1 MAKKKILALVL
12 ASCLVFSVAACS
24 SDKADETTAETT
36 AEATEPTVRPYD
48 KNANQE
54 FDEEVL
60 YEVKKEVVAYAD
72 LDATEVAETY
82 TEGMCITCVST
93 DGYYLM
99 QNNGY
104 IVEADCL
111 EVLE

>member
-36 AEATEPTVRPYD
+36 EATEPTVRPYD